1 MAGQLDRFI
10 NIFVETKDSDKK
22 LDDVISKVD
31 KLSDVSKKNT
41 KSLSENG
48 GAMGLLGAAT
58 GGLSNDFKDAVE
70 AAEGFGISLKGL
82 RGAIIATGI
91 GALAIV
97 LLELVS
103 NWEKWSGVIDGS
115 TSAMEDLNTEL
126 EVLRNNYE
134 ELQYAGDLAI
144 QVMELEGKSLQDI
157 ATQRRIN
164 FEEQQA
170 NLIKQ
175 LETEK
180 KALDVRIQSY
190 VKWNTLTYGLIG
202 NQEKLKEAVENV
214 AKIEDQLKKLTD
226 KNYLDELKTDNEINA
241 QKKKNSD
248 ELAKKR
254 EANAKAYEAILKSL
268 RDFETKLT
276 NDIANIN
283 AKTEEDKLKLL
294 QASEQ
299 KQLDTIK
306 LSNDKKVKA
315 QELLNE
321 KYRLLNLKNSE
332 DRLKEATEFLRKQ
345 EEALAEL
352 NDKSGITALENK
364 QKQEL
369 LDLENT
375 RLNEEE
381 KQLAILNINEKYR
394 ILRGEL
400 EAKNAA
406 DDEAKRIEANNKRLA
421 EEEEYNRM
429 LLDAEIAYQEAKRNA
444 LDTGLNILQQFAGK
458 NKAIALGILAV
469 QKGLAIADVVVNA
482 SKSIAT
488 QTASLGAANMV
499 ATAFSPL
506 TGGQPWVT
514 KNTILATKGI
524 ATTKIAAA
532 ASIASILASGIGQ
545 ASQIMGGGA
554 GGAGGGGGGG
564 AEGGGAPQ
572 AQFNIVGTSGTNQL
586 AATIGAQQQQ
596 PINAYVVGS
605 DVSTQQSLDRNRVN
619 NATFL

>member
-299 KQLDTIK
+299 KQLDAIK